1 MSNTTPFALG
11 LVGGLAAWQL
21 TRPSTTAIAD
31 STPSIGVI
39 QLDATGITVDGARV
53 EVAEAVRRVQ
63 KLGRTVVSV
72 AVDAPAATFAELMT
86 ALRAANVATQVR
98 TAKALAR
105 NAAPDTKD
113 FFTLVTYTHGIK
125 DKPTLRYF
133 RAESPI
139 AWTEARDRLAAAGL
153 LELALAGLTR
163 EPGGWMLSIDPKD
176 FRAHRAEPL
185 PGGARNSFI
194 SEIFTLV
201 VYPEGVGGP
210 KKVRWFKAG
219 RPTLWDAARD
229 RLAEAGL
236 LDLSANKPMDPGYWI
251 LVTSPEAF
259 KEDRAEPL
267 PRAKRPRGAARATQ
281 RYTLEGRTILR
292 DGEAIL
298 YVDRVDL
305 GDQRYAISPY
315 HADVLTQRMVRLL
328 NKHGAR

>member
-21 TRPSTTAIAD
+21 TRPSTTGPAD
-31 STPSIGVI
+31 SVPSLGVI
-39 QLDATGITVDGARV
+39 QLDATDITVDGARV
-53 EVAEAVRRVQ
+53 DVAEAARRVQ
-63 KLGRTVVSV
+63 KIGRTVVSV
-72 AVDAPAATFAELMT
+72 AADAPASTFAELMA

-98 TAKALAR
+98 AAKVLAR
-105 NAAPDTKD
+105 NAAPETKD
-113 FFTLVTYTHGIK
+113 FFTLVTYTRGIK

-139 AWTEARDRLAAAGL
+139 AWSEARDRLAAAGL
-153 LELALAGLTR
+153 LELALAGRTR

-185 PGGARNSFI
+185 PGGPRNSFI

-210 KKVRWFKAG
+210 KKVRWFKAS

-236 LDLSANKPMDPGYWI
+236 LDLSANKPMDPG
-251 LVTSPEAF
+251 
-259 KEDRAEPL
+259 
-267 PRAKRPRGAARATQ
+267 
-281 RYTLEGRTILR
+281 
-292 DGEAIL
+292 
-298 YVDRVDL
+298 
-305 GDQRYAISPY
+305 
-315 HADVLTQRMVRLL
+315 
-328 NKHGAR
+328 